1 MNSASRPLA
10 TTATLALS
18 SALLL
23 ISACG
28 PAAPPPAPA
37 KPAERPLSP
46 AAIAANDTARFS
58 AGLKGRPG
66 GPFEEFEKTPAWQ
79 DYAKGFEETWGQ
91 FEKTQAEPMRA
102 FEQKELASS
111 SQPKGSFVFYP
122 FSGPDVLYMMGFFP
136 GRSIYVM
143 VGLEPA
149 GTLPE
154 PGSFVA
160 SKIASEVEGWTKSV
174 RSVFKRSFFV
184 TSEMDAQFRG
194 RLADGSLE
202 PLCLLLA
209 RSGYTI
215 EGIRHGNLSEEGAF
229 TDYDVAT
236 AGLNAKG
243 KPKKPLGVEVT
254 FRRGPLGDPQKIYY
268 FSAKLGSDFKTN
280 PPGFSR
286 FLLGLGN
293 PDTLIKSAQF
303 IMHWPGMGDMRNQ
316 ILETSRLILEDDT
329 GIPFKYLQPPTWE
342 YKLYG
347 EYSAP
352 DKPFKTWYQK
362 NLVKAFED
370 PTKVTPLGLQLGYG
384 AGRRP
389 SSLIL
394 ARRVATAAPAAP
406 APAQTPPQR

>member
-1 MNSASRPLA
+1 
-10 TTATLALS
+10 
-18 SALLL
+18 
-23 ISACG
+23 
-28 PAAPPPAPA
+28 
-37 KPAERPLSP
+37 
-46 AAIAANDTARFS
+46 
-58 AGLKGRPG
+58 
-66 GPFEEFEKTPAWQ
+66 
-79 DYAKGFEETWGQ
+79 
-91 FEKTQAEPMRA
+91 MRA

-136 GRSIYVM
+136 GRSAYVM

-229 TDYDVAT
+229 ADYNVAT

-286 FLLGLGN
+286 FLLSLGN

-394 ARRVATAAPAAP
+394 ARRVATTAAP